1 MINRRTS
8 LRAALVAPVALAG
21 CGTTATS
28 TTTQTVLNEIQFLL
42 PLVETLAI
50 GISVDVPSTAKT
62 MNTIVSTLNLDAA
75 PIFQSIVA
83 TMTQEQSAPLVQKIE
98 AYASA
103 AMASIATVVANTPSL
118 AKYANSVA
126 QAQEVLTLIEAFVT
140 GVTTGPVSARA
151 PVPVPL
157 LHR

>member
-1 MINRRTS
+1 
-8 LRAALVAPVALAG
+8 
-21 CGTTATS
+21 
-28 TTTQTVLNEIQFLL
+28 
-42 PLVETLAI
+42 
-50 GISVDVPSTAKT
+50 

-75 PIFQSIVA
+75 PIFQAIVA